1 MSNLVHAQPRRV
13 VDRLRARTFSAWWLI
28 LGGILALGFWLR
40 WRYVREI
47 SLYVD
52 EFTTLWAARQVQ
64 AHGLPLMPSGV
75 LYTRGLLSSY
85 IEALFLTLFG
95 FSYSVGR
102 LPSVLF
108 GLGTI
113 VAIFWSGR
121 RGWRPAVGWLAALGL
136 ALLPE
141 AILWSGRARFY
152 AQLQFFVLLTVW
164 AAWQMVAEYRIQ
176 DTKSGERSVNR
187 HARWLF
193 PLFFIL
199 ALFSQEET
207 ILLYPATVLATGL
220 WSGWHRLLRREMLI
234 VHTLCLLA
242 IMARFGIE
250 ILGQPGYFETIQAD
264 RPYVGLIFDLRGAW
278 RTYSPLLIAP
288 ERIGWTLGALLVVG
302 AALLTL
308 RQRQWRL
315 TALPRF
321 HQATLFFALHFGVV
335 VGVIFLFV
343 GTTWRDPRY
352 LFLVQPFWL
361 LLGAA
366 GWVWL
371 VERLMRNT
379 VPVGR
384 WPLARTITTA
394 GVSVLIVLTL
404 YPAAARVVGEQ
415 VEGYDQALG
424 YLSSVIQPEDV
435 VLSPQPPACA
445 LVLGQCDFYAVQ
457 QGYEEYVIRRD
468 NRWIDRWT
476 GSTLLNQ
483 TAQLAETI
491 RTTPR
496 TWFVTDSF
504 RLATR
509 YDADFVD
516 VVIEQ
521 FALAHQ
527 SQGVMVLQ
535 AEGWQTP
542 PPLPITRTL
551 APPVDFSP
559 LALSS
564 WARGEAT
571 PGADLQVELRWLA
584 THTIDQQF
592 NTSLRLVNKEGTI
605 LVQDDGPPTRGL
617 IPTTLFFETP
627 RPDRKRL
634 TLPTDLPPGRYR
646 LDVAAYDVT
655 TLTPLSEP
663 HPIDWIWIGSP
674 PEPPATGLE
683 LQWRNGLR
691 LVGSNA
697 IPAALQPGESLSLR
711 LVWSADQP
719 ITENLTVFVHLV
731 GDDGLP
737 VAQVDRAPEG
747 GFYPTS
753 AWPAGELIADSYTLT
768 VPTEVAPGGYSLVV
782 GVYNPTSSARI
793 PLGNGGDSAPL
804 AQLSIAT
811 RQ

>member
-1 MSNLVHAQPRRV
+1 MSNLVRSQPRWT
-13 VDRLRARTFSAWWLI
+13 VDRLRPGILVAGWLI
-28 LGGILALGFWLR
+28 LIGILALALWLR

-64 AHGLPLMPSGV
+64 AHGIPLMPSGV

-95 FSYSVGR
+95 FSYAVGR
-102 LPSVLF
+102 LPSVIF
-108 GLGTI
+108 GLATI
-113 VAIFWSGR
+113 VAIFWIGR

-164 AAWQMVAEYRIQ
+164 AAWELVAGYGSQ
-176 DTKSGERSVNR
+176 DSGDKGNR

-193 PLFFIL
+193 PFCFVL

-207 ILLYPATVLATGL
+207 ILLYPATVLAMGL
-220 WSGWHRLLRREMLI
+220 WCGWRSLVRRELLLI
-234 VHTLCLLA
+234 HAICLLA
-242 IMARFGIE
+242 MLVRFGIE
-250 ILGQPGYFETIQAD
+250 IIGQPGYFETIQAD
-264 RPYVGLIFDLRGAW
+264 RPYVGLVFDLRGAW
-278 RTYSPLLIAP
+278 RTYGPLLIAP
-288 ERIGWTLGALLVVG
+288 ERIGWTLGGLLAVG
-302 AALLTL
+302 AALMMLG
-308 RQRQWRL
+308 QGQGRL
-315 TALPRF
+315 TRLPRF
-321 HQATLFFALHFGVV
+321 HRATLFFALHFGVV

-366 GWVWL
+366 GLVWL
-371 VERLMRNT
+371 VERLMRDT
-379 VPVGR
+379 VPMGR
-384 WPLARTITTA
+384 WVLTQTILTL
-394 GVSVLIVLTL
+394 VLGGLIFLTL
-404 YPAAARVVGEQ
+404 YPAAARVLSQQ

-483 TAQLAETI
+483 TAQLVETI
-491 RTTPR
+491 RTAPR

-509 YDADFVD
+509 YEADFVD

-521 FALAHQ
+521 FQLAHQ
-527 SQGVMVLQ
+527 SQGVMVLR

-542 PPLPITRTL
+542 PRLPITRTL
-551 APPVDFSP
+551 APPLDFSP

-564 WARGEAT
+564 WSRNEAT
-571 PGADLQVELRWLA
+571 PGADLLVELRWLA
-584 THTIDQQF
+584 TRTIGEQF
-592 NTSLRLVNKEGTI
+592 NTSLRLVNHEGIIVT
-605 LVQDDGPPTRGL
+605 QDDDPPTRGL
-617 IPTTLFFETP
+617 IPTTLFFQTP

-634 TLPTDLPPGRYR
+634 PVPDDLPAGRYR
-646 LDVAAYDVT
+646 LEVTAYAVT
-655 TLTPLSEP
+655 SLSP
-663 HPIDWIWIGSP
+663 VRAPQPIDWLWIGPP
-674 PEPPATGLE
+674 PEPPATALD
-683 LQWRNGLR
+683 LSWDNGLW
-691 LVGSNA
+691 LVGADA
-697 IPAALQPGESLSLR
+697 IPPSIEPGEELSLH
-711 LVWSADQP
+711 LVWRTDQP
-719 ITENLTVFVHLV
+719 ISENLTVFVHLV

-737 VAQVDRAPEG
+737 VAQVDRAPAG
-747 GFYPTS
+747 GFYPTT
-753 AWPAGELIADSYTLT
+753 AWAVGEPVADLYTLT
-768 VPTEVAPGGYSLVV
+768 VPADIAPGSYGLVV
-782 GVYNPTSSARI
+782 GVYEPTSGRRV
-793 PLGNGGDSAPL
+793 PLAAGGDSAEL
-804 AQLSIAT
+804 AQLSVTASP
-811 RQ
+811 